1 MRSLTSLAVL
11 ATMLFATSAH
21 AGFGVRLGAGTGFLQ
36 TDNDYEP
43 DSISAWTVGAA
54 YKLDLTV
61 LELEIDALWKSTTV
75 TGETNEA
82 TSNYFTIPVIASISL
97 PLVPGFFSLSFGAG
111 LEPQFFVSSDP
122 ELEKEAEDAQASMVL
137 ALPVQVGA
145 TIDLQII
152 AVGIDVRYEH
162 QLTETVTEGPAQDDR
177 LHRLMFMGGAF
188 F

>member
-75 TGETNEA
+75 TGV
-82 TSNYFTIPVIASISL
+82 SNKRKFPSVHASS
-97 PLVPGFFSLSFGAG
+97 A
-111 LEPQFFVSSDP
+111 SSITF
-122 ELEKEAEDAQASMVL
+122 QCFASC
-137 ALPVQVGA
+137 G
-145 TIDLQII
+145 
-152 AVGIDVRYEH
+152 
-162 QLTETVTEGPAQDDR
+162 
-177 LHRLMFMGGAF
+177 
-188 F
+188 